1 MLSYHTKINMSKEIK
16 IALVEDDENL
26 RFLVA
31 ERLQSEGYKVLEA
44 SNGDDAEKMILA
56 EQPHIVLLDWML
68 PGKQGSE
75 VCTSIRNQGFDNLVI
90 MMTAKGQDIDKI
102 KAYNFG
108 VSDYIIK
115 PFNMDVLVAL
125 IDNKIKFSL
134 NSEKS
139 ESYRFANMEH
149 LPNTHLLIKDGKK
162 VELTILENRI
172 LLYFLKN
179 KNKVINREEL
189 MMEVW
194 GYNADVNTR
203 TLDMHIVRLRKKI
216 EANAD
221 SPQYLQTV
229 RGVGY
234 KFVYEA

>member
-1 MLSYHTKINMSKEIK
+1 MNKEIK

-44 SNGDDAEKMILA
+44 ANGDDAEALILA
-56 EQPHIVLLDWML
+56 DQPDIVLLDWML
-68 PGKQGSE
+68 PGKPGAD
-75 VCTSIRNQGFDNLVI
+75 VCTNVRAKGFDGLVI
-90 MMTAKGQDIDKI
+90 MTTAKEQDIDKI
-102 KAYNFG
+102 NAYGFG
-108 VSDYIIK
+108 VSDYVTK

-125 IDNKIKFSL
+125 IENKIKFSL

-139 ESYRFANMEH
+139 ESYNFANMEH
-149 LPNTHLLIKDGKK
+149 HPNTHLLIRDGRKI
-162 VELTILENRI
+162 ELTILENRI

-216 EANAD
+216 ETNPD
-221 SPQYLQTV
+221 YPQYLQTV
-229 RGVGY
+229 RGIGY
-234 KFVYEA
+234 KFAYVQ

>member
-1 MLSYHTKINMSKEIK
+1 MNQEIK

-31 ERLQSEGYKVLEA
+31 ERLQTEGYRVLEA
-44 SNGDDAEKMILA
+44 SNGDDAEKMIM
-56 EQPHIVLLDWML
+56 EDNPDIVLLDWML

-75 VCTSIRNQGFDNLVI
+75 VCENIRKNGFDKLVI
-90 MMTAKGQDIDKI
+90 MMTAKAQDVDKI
-102 KAYNFG
+102 EAYNFG
-108 VSDYIIK
+108 VSDYITK
-115 PFNMDVLVAL
+115 PYNMDVLVAM

-134 NSEKS
+134 NNDKPET
-139 ESYRFANMEH
+139 YRFANMEH
-149 LPNTHLLIKDGKK
+149 HPNTHLLIKDGKK
-162 VELTILENRI
+162 IELTILENRI

-179 KNKVINREEL
+179 RNKVINREEL

-216 EANAD
+216 EDNPD

-234 KFVYEA
+234 KFAHE

>member
-1 MLSYHTKINMSKEIK
+1 MNKEIK
-16 IALVEDDENL
+16 IALAEDDENL

-31 ERLQSEGYKVLEA
+31 ERLQAEGYKVLEA
-44 SNGDDAEKMILA
+44 SNGDEAEAIILN
-56 EQPHIVLLDWML
+56 EHPDIVLLDWMM

-75 VCTSIRNQGFDNLVI
+75 VCSTVRAKGFDKLII
-90 MMTAKGQDIDKI
+90 MMTAKAQDIDKI
-102 KAYNFG
+102 EAYNFG
-108 VSDYIIK
+108 VSDYMVK
-115 PFNMDVLVAL
+115 PFNMDVLVAM

-134 NSEKS
+134 NNEKS

-149 LPNTHLLIKDGKK
+149 LPNTHLLIKDGRKI
-162 VELTILENRI
+162 ELTILENRI

-179 KNKVINREEL
+179 QDKIINREEL

-216 EANAD
+216 EANPD

-229 RGVGY
+229 RGIGY
-234 KFVYEA
+234 KFVSQG

>member
-1 MLSYHTKINMSKEIK
+1 MSKEIK

-44 SNGDDAEKMILA
+44 SNGDDAEKVILLD
-56 EQPHIVLLDWML
+56 QPSVVLLDWML
-68 PGKQGSE
+68 PGKQGSQ
-75 VCTSIRNQGFDNLVI
+75 VCTNIRNKGYDGQVI
-90 MMTAKGQDIDKI
+90 MMTAKGQDVDKI
-102 KAYNFG
+102 EAYKFG

-115 PFNMDVLVAL
+115 PFNMDVLVAM
-125 IDNKIKFSL
+125 IDSKIKFTL

-139 ESYRFANMEH
+139 ESYKFANMEH
-149 LPNTHLLIKDGKK
+149 LPNTHLLIRDGKK

-216 EANAD
+216 ETNAD
-221 SPQYLQTV
+221 SPQFLQTV
-229 RGVGY
+229 RGIGY
-234 KFVYEA
+234 KFVYAG

>member
-1 MLSYHTKINMSKEIK
+1 MNKEIK

-44 SNGDDAEKMILA
+44 GNGNDAEAMILA
-56 EQPHIVLLDWML
+56 DQPDIVLLDWML
-68 PGKQGSE
+68 PGKPGSE
-75 VCTSIRNQGFDNLVI
+75 VCANIREKGFDKLII
-90 MMTAKGQDIDKI
+90 MMTAKAQDVDKI
-102 KAYNFG
+102 EAYNFG
-108 VSDYIIK
+108 VSDYITK
-115 PFNMDVLVAL
+115 PYNMDVLVAL
-125 IDNKIKFSL
+125 IENKIKFSL
-134 NSEKS
+134 NSEKP

-149 LPNTHLLIKDGKK
+149 LPNTHLLIRDGRKI
-162 VELTILENRI
+162 ELTILENRI

-216 EANAD
+216 ETNAD

-229 RGVGY
+229 RGIGY
-234 KFVYEA
+234 KFVYNQ

>member
-1 MLSYHTKINMSKEIK
+1 MNKEIK

-31 ERLQSEGYKVLEA
+31 ERLQTEGYKVFEA
-44 SNGDDAEKMILA
+44 ANGDEAETMILA
-56 EQPHIVLLDWML
+56 EQPDIVLLDWML

-75 VCTSIRNQGFDNLVI
+75 VCSNVRGKGFDNLII
-90 MMTAKGQDIDKI
+90 MMTAKAQDIDKI
-102 KAYNFG
+102 EAYKFG
-108 VSDYIIK
+108 VSDFITK
-115 PFNMDVLVAL
+115 PYSMDVLVAL
-125 IDNKIKFSL
+125 IDNKIKFVL
-134 NSEKS
+134 NSDKS
-139 ESYRFANMEH
+139 ESYKFANMEH
-149 LPNTHLLIKDGKK
+149 QPNTHILIKDGKK

-216 EANAD
+216 EDNPD
-221 SPQYLQTV
+221 SPKYLQTV
-229 RGVGY
+229 RGIGY
-234 KFVYEA
+234 KFAL

>member
-1 MLSYHTKINMSKEIK
+1 MNKEIK

-44 SNGDDAEKMILA
+44 DNGDDAENMILE
-56 EQPHIVLLDWML
+56 EQPDIVLLDWML
-68 PGKQGSE
+68 PGKPGSQ
-75 VCTSIRNQGFDNLVI
+75 VCNNIREKGYDKLII
-90 MMTAKGQDIDKI
+90 MMTAKAQDVDKI
-102 KAYNFG
+102 EAYNFG
-108 VSDYIIK
+108 VSDYITK
-115 PFNMDVLVAL
+115 PFNMDVLVAM

-149 LPNTHLLIKDGKK
+149 LPNTHLLIRDNRKI
-162 VELTILENRI
+162 ELTILENRI

-216 EANAD
+216 ETNAD

-229 RGVGY
+229 RGIGY
-234 KFVYEA
+234 KFVYNQ

>member
-1 MLSYHTKINMSKEIK
+1 MNKEIK

-44 SNGDDAEKMILA
+44 NNGDDAEAMILA
-56 EQPHIVLLDWML
+56 EQPDIVLLDWML
-68 PGKQGSE
+68 PGKQGAE
-75 VCTSIRNQGFDNLVI
+75 VCPNIRAKGFEGIVI
-90 MMTAKGQDIDKI
+90 MTTAKQQDIDKI
-102 KAYNFG
+102 SAYGFG
-108 VSDYIIK
+108 VSDYVTK
-115 PFNMDVLVAL
+115 PFNMDVVVAL
-125 IDNKIKFSL
+125 IENKIKFAL
-134 NSEKS
+134 NNEKS
-139 ESYRFANMEH
+139 ETYSFANMEH
-149 LPNTHLLIKDGKK
+149 HPNTHLLIRDGRKI
-162 VELTILENRI
+162 ELTILENRI

-216 EANAD
+216 ETNPD
-221 SPQYLQTV
+221 YPQYLQTV
-229 RGVGY
+229 RGIGY
-234 KFVYEA
+234 KFAYQA

>member
-1 MLSYHTKINMSKEIK
+1 MSKEIK

-31 ERLQSEGYKVLEA
+31 ERLGSEGYTVLEA
-44 SNGDDAEKMILA
+44 ADGLTAEKLIL
-56 EQPHIVLLDWML
+56 EQQPDIVLLDWML
-68 PGKQGSE
+68 PGKQGAD
-75 VCTSIRNQGFDNLVI
+75 VCQEIRSKGYDKLVI
-90 MMTAKGQDIDKI
+90 MMTAKAQDVDKI
-102 KAYNFG
+102 EAYNVG
-108 VSDYIIK
+108 VSDYVTK
-115 PFNMDVLVAL
+115 PFNMDVLAAL
-125 IDNKIKFSL
+125 IENKLKYTAS
-134 NSEKS
+134 SDKS

-149 LPNTHLLIKDGKK
+149 QPNTHTLIKDGKK

-179 KNKVINREEL
+179 RNKVIHREEL

-216 EANAD
+216 EENPD
-221 SPQYLQTV
+221 SPQFLQTV
-229 RGVGY
+229 RGIGY
-234 KFVYEA
+234 KFVLE

>member
-1 MLSYHTKINMSKEIK
+1 MEKEIK

-31 ERLQSEGYKVLEA
+31 ERLKSEGYKVLEA
-44 SNGDDAEKMILA
+44 DNGDTAEKMILA
-56 EQPHIVLLDWML
+56 EHPHIVLLDWML
-68 PGKQGSE
+68 PGKQGAD
-75 VCTSIRNQGFDNLVI
+75 VCSSIKEKGFENLVI
-90 MMTAKGQDIDKI
+90 MMTAKAQDVDKI
-102 KAYNFG
+102 EAYNLG
-108 VSDYIIK
+108 VSDYITK

-125 IDNKIKFSL
+125 IDNKIKFTL
-134 NSEKS
+134 NSEKA

-149 LPNTHLLIKDGKK
+149 HPNTHLLIRDSRK

-179 KNKVINREEL
+179 RNKVINREEL

-216 EANAD
+216 ENNPD

-229 RGVGY
+229 RGIGY
-234 KFVYEA
+234 KFVYEG

>member
-1 MLSYHTKINMSKEIK
+1 MNEEIK

-31 ERLQSEGYKVLEA
+31 ERLESEGYKVFEA
-44 SNGDDAEKMILA
+44 KDGEEAEKIILK
-56 EQPHIVLLDWML
+56 EKPKVVLLDWML
-68 PGKQGSE
+68 PGKQGSD
-75 VCTSIRNQGFDNLVI
+75 VCINIRKAGFDNQII

-102 KAYNFG
+102 EAYNFG
-108 VSDYIIK
+108 VSDYITK
-115 PFNMDVLVAL
+115 PFNMDVLVAMV
-125 IDNKIKFSL
+125 DNKIKFSL

-139 ESYRFANMEH
+139 ESHRFDNMEH
-149 LPNTHLLIKDGKK
+149 LPNTHLLIKDGHK

-216 EANAD
+216 ESNAD
-221 SPQYLQTV
+221 TPLYLQTV
-229 RGVGY
+229 RGIGY
-234 KFVYEA
+234 KFVHNG

>member
-1 MLSYHTKINMSKEIK
+1 MNKEIK

-44 SNGDDAEKMILA
+44 SNGDDAETMILA
-56 EQPHIVLLDWML
+56 EQPDIVLLDWML
-68 PGKQGSE
+68 PGKQGAE
-75 VCTSIRNQGFDNLVI
+75 VCSNIREKGFDKLVI
-90 MMTAKGQDIDKI
+90 MTTAKQQDIDKI
-102 KAYNFG
+102 SAYNFG
-108 VSDYIIK
+108 VSDYVTK

-125 IDNKIKFSL
+125 IDNKIKFQL
-134 NSEKS
+134 NNEKS
-139 ESYRFANMEH
+139 ESYHFANMEH
-149 LPNTHLLIKDGKK
+149 LPNTHLLIKDGRKI
-162 VELTILENRI
+162 ELTILENRI

-216 EANAD
+216 ETNPD

-229 RGVGY
+229 RGIGY
-234 KFVYEA
+234 KFAH